1 MPAGA
6 SVQRQ
11 RHGLI
16 VLLGLLSLAVPA
28 PAEVVRYTDANGNFV
43 YVEGLQGV
51 PERFRSTA
59 VPLASH
65 GTPTAPT
72 TEVGISVPAGGTTI
86 RYTPGQRIMV
96 DVRINGGS
104 PAKLLLD
111 TGADRTMISPGVL
124 TAAGVSLNRPIGQ
137 GQMAGVG
144 GTDRVW
150 FVLVDSL
157 EIGDAKVRRMPVAV
171 YEIPHAPGDG
181 LLGRD
186 FLERFMVNIDSGRG
200 VVTLSPK

>member
-1 MPAGA
+1 
-6 SVQRQ
+6 
-11 RHGLI
+11 

-28 PAEVVRYTDANGNFV
+28 RAEVVRYTDANGNFV
-43 YVEGLQGV
+43 YVEGLQSV

-59 VPLASH
+59 VPLTSQGAAT
-65 GTPTAPT
+65 TPANEAAT
-72 TEVGISVPAGGTTI
+72 SVPAGGTTI
-86 RYTPGQRIMV
+86 RYIPGQRIMV
-96 DVRINGGS
+96 DVRINGGP

-124 TAAGVSLNRPIGQ
+124 TAAGVPLNRPIGQ

-144 GTDRVW
+144 GIDRVW

-186 FLERFMVNIDSGRG
+186 FLERFTVNIDSARG
-200 VVTLSPK
+200 LVTLSPR